1 MNFNS
6 DMSLMK
12 SFYFLPEHRSYLQFR
27 MEASNIFNI
36 RGFGPYNTTIG
47 SKYFGMITA
56 AGNTERS
63 IQMSARI
70 VF

>member
-1 MNFNS
+1 
-6 DMSLMK
+6 
-12 SFYFLPEHRSYLQFR
+12 
-27 MEASNIFNI
+27 MEATNFFNI
-36 RGFGPYNTTIG
+36 RGYGAYNTTIG
-47 SKYFGMITA
+47 NRYFGMITA